1 MLKLLPAR
9 YLLLFSYIAI
19 HTPFLQRHRC
29 DALPCFAASPCELS
43 DIARIAF
50 PPLLPFFLL
59 PEWFAVQKTKNF
71 TKSHNAAMSSLAS
84 RDGHPKDP
92 AVLKIVRVVNSLR
105 VVFLVRQGDLLSRR
119 TLCGHQFPGNY
130 RHFPSPRRVCGVVNL
145 GGVVK
150 TLRRSNFTIFA
161 IAVVVLVRK
170 GPLCIANANAN
181 AAMRCTKFARGWF
194 P

>member
-1 MLKLLPAR
+1 MCFILHIELQKKQEQRKGGFSQWGFCRIQCHAQDSNNYPRVLGPAVHVALRAPQPREAYILLTKTSFQNP
-9 YLLLFSYIAI
+9 LLF
-19 HTPFLQRHRC
+19 
-29 DALPCFAASPCELS
+29 
-43 DIARIAF
+43 
-50 PPLLPFFLL
+50 
-59 PEWFAVQKTKNF
+59 
-71 TKSHNAAMSSLAS
+71 
-84 RDGHPKDP
+84 PKDP

-161 IAVVVLVRK
+161 IAVVFLVRK
-170 GPLCIANANAN
+170 GPL
-181 AAMRCTKFARGWF
+181 GWF
-194 P
+194 LKN